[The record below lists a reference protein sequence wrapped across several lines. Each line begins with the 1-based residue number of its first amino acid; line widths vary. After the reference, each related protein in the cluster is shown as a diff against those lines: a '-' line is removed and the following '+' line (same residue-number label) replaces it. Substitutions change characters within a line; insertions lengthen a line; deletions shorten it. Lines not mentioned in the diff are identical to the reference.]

1 MVGADFSN
9 SYMFLKLENV
19 LKFYSTRDQILV
31 FELKDTN
38 HCVTI
43 TMSHLCL
50 FFFAPTNSF
59 FVLFALPGTL
69 SVVLKIT
76 PPCFDKFCEPM
87 GYRVMVNDEIY
98 ANLPLDTKKYCMK
111 VQFGYRL

>member
-50 FFFAPTNSF
+50 FFSLLLIRFLSCSLFQEHFQSF
-59 FVLFALPGTL
+59 
-69 SVVLKIT
+69 
-76 PPCFDKFCEPM
+76 
-87 GYRVMVNDEIY
+87 
-98 ANLPLDTKKYCMK
+98 
-111 VQFGYRL
+111 